1 MPVGTA
7 GKMGYLYL
15 GFELDGEGRSILRDL
30 ERHAPLIVQQ
40 EQHITLEE
48 GAYLEYLPEPIIPC
62 CHTRFIAD
70 TTIRIAPSG
79 TLFYAEIYTSGRTHY
94 TEASVSNTDILS
106 VCTHAERPDGKTLF
120 REKFVIRPNT
130 CSPTTLGKMGGYDI
144 FANVI
149 VLTPE
154 EHAERI
160 YSLTSPFI
168 DRERRLAAGSHRC
181 GLIYKVLGCDTGQ
194 VKRLLRRFC
203 STVRTEVKGKPLP
216 EEFPWR

>member
-1 MPVGTA
+1 MNFALKKEMSPYLEHPRAMPVGTA

-94 TEASVSNTDILS
+94 TEASVSNTIS
-106 VCTHAERPDGKTLF
+106 SRCV
-120 REKFVIRPNT
+120 
-130 CSPTTLGKMGGYDI
+130 PTPRDPT
-144 FANVI
+144 A
-149 VLTPE
+149 
-154 EHAERI
+154 
-160 YSLTSPFI
+160 
-168 DRERRLAAGSHRC
+168 
-181 GLIYKVLGCDTGQ
+181 
-194 VKRLLRRFC
+194 RRF
-203 STVRTEVKGKPLP
+203 SARSSSFVPTPAPPPRWERWAGTTSSPMSSY
-216 EEFPWR
+216 